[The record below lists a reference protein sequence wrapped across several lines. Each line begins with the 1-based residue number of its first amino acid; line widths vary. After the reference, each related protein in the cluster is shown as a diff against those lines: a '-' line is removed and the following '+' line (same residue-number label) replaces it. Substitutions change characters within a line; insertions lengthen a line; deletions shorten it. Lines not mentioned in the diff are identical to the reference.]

1 MLLLSETMLDDSL
14 PTFQFS
20 LNGLSKPSRLDHS
33 SDCRGTLLYVADKM
47 PLRPLTAYKIK
58 DNLELFFVE
67 VNIWK
72 KKWLLDC
79 SNNPYKSNIS
89 NHLRHLKESSGCISE
104 EL

>member
-33 SDCRGTLLYVADKM
+33 SDCRGTLLYVADNM

-67 VNIWK
+67 VNIRK
-72 KKWLLDC
+72 
-79 SNNPYKSNIS
+79 
-89 NHLRHLKESSGCISE
+89 LRYLQRPTPSEQRSGCICE